1 MSDFGKTLLTLRKKA
16 GKSRYNL
23 AQFSGLNEAY
33 ILRLETGERSN
44 PSRDVVLMIALSLIQ
59 TSNQLEFWDIE
70 NLLLAANYT
79 PLRRRKSN
87 SL

>member
-1 MSDFGKTLLTLRKKA
+1 MSNFGKALQTLRKKT

-23 AQFSGLNEAY
+23 ARFSGISEAY

-44 PSRDVVLMIALSLIQ
+44 PSRDVVLMIALSLVQ

-70 NLLLAANYT
+70 NLLLAADYA
-79 PLRRRKSN
+79 PLHRRGSN
-87 SL
+87 RW

>member
-1 MSDFGKTLLTLRKKA
+1 MSDFGKTLQTLRKKA

-23 AQFSGLNEAY
+23 AWFSGLNEAY

-59 TSNQLEFWDIE
+59 TSDHLEIWDIE
-70 NLLLAANYT
+70 NLLLAANYA
-79 PLRRRKSN
+79 PLHRRGSN
-87 SL
+87 SW